1 VIINVFISDVKT
13 KKNNICKTKKNVFNI
28 NIIRYMIK
36 RIIVGFLVLMMIVTT
51 TTSVAQTKTDFFGV
65 KTVCIDAGHGGHDG
79 GCQGSSSQEKHVA
92 LSIALKLGAYIEQN
106 FPDVEVVYT
115 RKTDVYLKLWERAAI
130 ANKVKADLFICVHAN
145 ANDNK
150 AAFGTETF
158 VMGLHKSASNL
169 NVAKRENSSIL
180 LEEDYKTQ
188 YSDFDPNSPESYIVL
203 TMRQNAFLAQSLSFA
218 AKVQTQFTE
227 RVGRKNRG
235 VKQAGF
241 LVLHQTN
248 MPSVLIETG
257 FLTNKAEEK
266 FLVSDLGQDYLA
278 SAVFRAFKDYKN
290 ELEGKQKIEIAEV
303 DKVVEEKKPD
313 QEVKENEAPSKK
325 NKEELEK
332 GVVYKV
338 QIATSSKKLA
348 LKPENFKGIKGV
360 TIYEA
365 GGLYRYTVGREAN
378 MTEANRLQ
386 VRLRA
391 NGFEDA
397 FVVAFSDGKRVS
409 ISNALQLQ

>member
-1 VIINVFISDVKT
+1 
-13 KKNNICKTKKNVFNI
+13 
-28 NIIRYMIK
+28 MIK
-36 RIIVGFLVLMMIVTT
+36 RVIVGFLVLIMNVFLNSIM
-51 TTSVAQTKTDFFGV
+51 AQGKSDFFGV

-79 GCQGSSSQEKHVA
+79 GCQGSKSQEKHVA
-92 LSIALKLGAYIEQN
+92 LSIALQLGKYIEDN
-106 FPDVEVVYT
+106 FPDVKVVYT

-130 ANKVKADLFICVHAN
+130 ANKAKADLFICVHAN
-145 ANDNK
+145 ANQNK
-150 AAFGTETF
+150 SAFGTETF
-158 VMGLHKSASNL
+158 VMGLHKSESNL

-180 LEEDYKTQ
+180 LEEDYKTK

-203 TMRQNAFLAQSLSFA
+203 TMRQNAFLDQSLSFA

-257 FLTNKAEEK
+257 FLTNKEEEK

-278 SAVFRAFKDYKN
+278 SAVFRAFKSYKN
-290 ELEGKQKIEIAEV
+290 ELEGKDIIKVEKVVEAKQVEV
-303 DKVVEEKKPD
+303 DKKEESK
-313 QEVKENEAPSKK
+313 KK
-325 NKEELEK
+325 NKKNKAEEIDK
-332 GVVYKV
+332 GVVFKV
-338 QIATSSKKLA
+338 QIATSSKKIE
-348 LKPENFKGIKGV
+348 LKPENFNGVKDV

-365 GGLYRYTVGREAN
+365 GGLYRYTVGKEKN
-378 MTEANRLQ
+378 MTDANRLQ
-386 VRLRA
+386 VQLRA
-391 NGFEDA
+391 NGFKDA

-409 ISNALQLQ
+409 ISKALQLQ